1 MSPLEIRLARQ
12 FALRSAK
19 LAPDLASAILA
30 TIKELQAAIQAGEMA
45 RAIQL
50 GTYLQ
55 KIDDILAE
63 PSYSGIRSEVRRAI
77 QEAIRFQAPD
87 VPKGPTKAVSVG
99 FDILNPV
106 HIEAARSLET
116 RVIQQFKDDT
126 RGAIKQ
132 AVERGLAEGKGP
144 YAISKSLRD
153 VVGLAP
159 SQEMAVA
166 NFRQALEEGKVGRAM
181 RYTLRDKRLKISK
194 EMTPA
199 QIDKAVNAYRKR
211 FIAHHADTVSRSATL
226 DALKKGQQLAWEQA
240 IENGAVSRER
250 LQKTWV
256 TVGDTRVRE
265 SHQAMNGET
274 VPFDSAYSNGQYI
287 PGQPDEWNCRCL
299 SRVTQRRAA

>member
-240 IENGAVSRER
+240 IENGAVDRNR
-250 LQKTWV
+250 LYKKWV
-256 TVGDTRVRE
+256 SVGDDRVRPE
-265 SHQAMNGET
+265 HVAMNGEE
-274 VPFDSAYSNGQYI
+274 VHFDSVYSNSEMV
-287 PGQPDEWNCRCL
+287 PGETTWNCRCL
-299 SRVTQRRAA
+299 SRITQRRAA